1 MSTCPVAERPED
13 RDNSNFSLSNR
24 PTGTW
29 RMTDDNL
36 CVSQSLERTL
46 IGCTGQMRSTEDSGR
61 AAHSPAGPQSPGLPL
76 PWSGVRGDLARLW
89 RPVIQPNAHLG
100 VASKVSVWEMWP
112 RATVRW
118 PYGADPG
125 GCGWA
130 PPNQVKASR
139 AKGGFPRGGHPAPEG
154 NTRSRLSFLL
164 ALWIFRLAG
173 PHSGTRQPP
182 EVNPVCINTLFA
194 FWFFY
199 IFCLTGCVSLG
210 TPRCWVGAGALSSL
224 S

>member
-13 RDNSNFSLSNR
+13 EDDSNFSLSNR

-29 RMTDDNL
+29 RMTDYNL

-100 VASKVSVWEMWP
+100 VASKVSG
-112 RATVRW
+112 R
-118 PYGADPG
+118 
-125 GCGWA
+125 CG
-130 PPNQVKASR
+130 
-139 AKGGFPRGGHPAPEG
+139 PEPQSAG
-154 NTRSRLSFLL
+154 LTEPTLEGVG
-164 ALWIFRLAG
+164 G
-173 PHSGTRQPP
+173 PHPIR
-182 EVNPVCINTLFA
+182 
-194 FWFFY
+194 
-199 IFCLTGCVSLG
+199 
-210 TPRCWVGAGALSSL
+210 
-224 S
+224 

>member
-1 MSTCPVAERPED
+1 MHWADEINRRQWQSCSQPRRSPEPRAAPALVRCTRGLGQAVAARY
-13 RDNSNFSLSNR
+13 
-24 PTGTW
+24 
-29 RMTDDNL
+29 
-36 CVSQSLERTL
+36 
-46 IGCTGQMRSTEDSGR
+46 STERSSRCGFE
-61 AAHSPAGPQSPGLPL
+61 G
-76 PWSGVRGDLARLW
+76 
-89 RPVIQPNAHLG
+89 
-100 VASKVSVWEMWP
+100 VWEMWP

-164 ALWIFRLAG
+164 ALWIFRLAS